1 MNRSGFA
8 SCSNPTTTSRSR
20 FLRTMGQMGQL
31 VHHGEE
37 AGDGAALSQPC
48 LPHLVP
54 PLLDKPFLEAHLD
67 ERSLSQAAEKDG
79 RPSRSLSRI
88 AVGPRDPSSC
98 RSEGSCPKQP
108 DFMSRSPRGVQTT
121 QGSDVGI
128 GESAAGICGLAGIF
142 TSGASLDE
150 GSLLPPEGQ
159 PMGGRPGI
167 PAVVSHASGV

>member
-8 SCSNPTTTSRSR
+8 SCSNPTTTPRSR

-31 VHHGEE
+31 MHHL
-37 AGDGAALSQPC
+37 ARMRRATWRLQAC
-48 LPHLVP
+48 LPLVVP
-54 PLLDKPFLEAHLD
+54 PLLDKPVLEAHLD
-67 ERSLSQAAEKDG
+67 GRSLSQAAEKDG

-121 QGSDVGI
+121 QGSHVGI
-128 GESAAGICGLAGIF
+128 GESAAGICGLSAI
-142 TSGASLDE
+142 
-150 GSLLPPEGQ
+150 
-159 PMGGRPGI
+159 
-167 PAVVSHASGV
+167 

>member
-31 VHHGEE
+31 VHHGDE

-48 LPHLVP
+48 LPNLVP
-54 PLLDKPFLEAHLD
+54 PLLDKPVLEAHLD
-67 ERSLSQAAEKDG
+67 WRSLSQAAEKDG

-121 QGSDVGI
+121 QGSHVGDR
-128 GESAAGICGLAGIF
+128 GERGRDLRPCGHFNEWSMVERERF
-142 TSGASLDE
+142 TTSRS
-150 GSLLPPEGQ
+150 PPS
-159 PMGGRPGI
+159 RPYWGT
-167 PAVVSHASGV
+167 PSFVRECPC

>member
-31 VHHGEE
+31 VHHGGE

-54 PLLDKPFLEAHLD
+54 PLLDKPVLEAHLD
-67 ERSLSQAAEKDG
+67 WRSLSQAAEKDG

-128 GESAAGICGLAGIF
+128 GESQAGVCGLAAIL
-142 TSGASLDE
+142 TSGASLVE
-150 GSLLPPEGQ
+150 
-159 PMGGRPGI
+159 
-167 PAVVSHASGV
+167 

>member
-48 LPHLVP
+48 LPNLVP

-67 ERSLSQAAEKDG
+67 ERSISQAVEKDG
-79 RPSRSLSRI
+79 RP
-88 AVGPRDPSSC
+88 
-98 RSEGSCPKQP
+98 
-108 DFMSRSPRGVQTT
+108 
-121 QGSDVGI
+121 
-128 GESAAGICGLAGIF
+128 
-142 TSGASLDE
+142 
-150 GSLLPPEGQ
+150 
-159 PMGGRPGI
+159 
-167 PAVVSHASGV
+167 

>member
-31 VHHGEE
+31 VHHGGE

-54 PLLDKPFLEAHLD
+54 PLLDKPVLEAHLD
-67 ERSLSQAAEKDG
+67 WRSLSQAAEKDG

-121 QGSDVGI
+121 QGSHVGDR
-128 GESAAGICGLAGIF
+128 GERGRALRPCGHFDEWSMVERERF
-142 TSGASLDE
+142 TTSRGQHLIGASGKNKEMANASE
-150 GSLLPPEGQ
+150 G
-159 PMGGRPGI
+159 
-167 PAVVSHASGV
+167 

>member
-54 PLLDKPFLEAHLD
+54 PLLDKHVLEAHLD
-67 ERSLSQAAEKDG
+67 WRSLSQAAEKDG

-128 GESAAGICGLAGIF
+128 GESAAGICGLAAILK
-142 TSGASLDE
+142 SGASLDE

-159 PMGGRPGI
+159 PLIGAR
-167 PAVVSHASGV
+167 AQKNVVANASGL